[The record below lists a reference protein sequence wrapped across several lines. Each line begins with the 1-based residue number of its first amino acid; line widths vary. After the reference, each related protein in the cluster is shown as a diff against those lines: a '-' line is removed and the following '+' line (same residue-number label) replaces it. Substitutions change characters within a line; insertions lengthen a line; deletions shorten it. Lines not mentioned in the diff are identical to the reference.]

1 MTNEQLIVAMFQ
13 ANSTVTRGDVAR
25 ALNISPEFAGALL
38 SAMSGQGKIARVARG
53 VYGPAENPVA
63 PASAPARDIQGR
75 RHGEGTR
82 KCKGITERST
92 RCGNQEIEGLEFC
105 LKHVPDEYLEEAE
118 DVTGI
123 RRCRHNFGQ
132 PGACRN
138 YAVENTSPPCCS
150 THGANLG
157 GNQRAG
163 AISLT
168 LEQQAAE
175 RLAQILAENGE
186 KLIYP
191 EAVADPLSEL
201 LDLAAEMKAG
211 KELLRQVTSYLYSK
225 DRIRYAHSKVGEQL
239 RMEILLYERSLER
252 FAKILID
259 ISKLKIEDRLAGV
272 REQTAAML
280 ERALDM
286 ALEDSGVGIEGKHKA
301 RESFRRHL
309 KVVA

>member
-1 MTNEQLIVAMFQ
+1 M
-13 ANSTVTRGDVAR
+13 
-25 ALNISPEFAGALL
+25 PGAI
-38 SAMSGQGKIARVARG
+38 KK
-53 VYGPAENPVA
+53 P
-63 PASAPARDIQGR
+63 
-75 RHGEGTR
+75 GEGTR

-92 RCGNQEIEGLEFC
+92 RCGNWEIEGLEFC

-118 DVTGI
+118 DVTGMH
-123 RRCRHNFGQ
+123 RCRHAFGQ
-132 PGACRN
+132 PDACRN
-138 YAVENTSPPCCS
+138 YAVENTNPPCCVN
-150 THGANLG
+150 HGANLG
-157 GNQRAG
+157 GSQRQG
-163 AISLT
+163 AAILT
-168 LEQQAAE
+168 IEQQAAQ
-175 RLAQILAENGE
+175 RLAEILSEGGE
-186 KLIYP
+186 KLLHP

-211 KELLRQVTSYLYSK
+211 KELLRQVTGYLYSK

-239 RMEILLYERSLER
+239 RMEILLYERALER